1 MTARDTTIMFQQ
13 QEWDSDKAW
22 QWSVEKIKTCCL
34 ITRRW
39 TAKRWSII
47 WCAVA
52 FSSIDN
58 HVSAFSSWTFLWHE
72 IDAEEPPLKNHGS
85 RVWRL
90 VAKLV
95 WETPSD
101 ALTPDCM
108 HSRIHQ
114 IVIHSN
120 RTSHHPI
127 VMFKIIG
134 WKLVKMEKYFFKHD
148 VGLATSTLPRCI
160 VFGHVRVICFNCQ
173 KYFSHF
179 GHIFTLFRRNLAF
192 FWAFSADCD
201 PLKFSL

>member
-52 FSSIDN
+52 FPSIDN
-58 HVSAFSSWTFLWHE
+58 HIQVSAFSSWTFLWHE
-72 IDAEEPPLKNHGS
+72 IDAEENPLTIGSSSRCKNHCS
-85 RVWRL
+85 WVWRL

-108 HSRIHQ
+108 HYRIHQ

-120 RTSHHPI
+120 RTFHHPI

-134 WKLVKMEKYFFKHD
+134 WKLVKMEN
-148 VGLATSTLPRCI
+148 T
-160 VFGHVRVICFNCQ
+160 
-173 KYFSHF
+173 FSNRMF
-179 GHIFTLFRRNLAF
+179 A
-192 FWAFSADCD
+192 
-201 PLKFSL
+201 